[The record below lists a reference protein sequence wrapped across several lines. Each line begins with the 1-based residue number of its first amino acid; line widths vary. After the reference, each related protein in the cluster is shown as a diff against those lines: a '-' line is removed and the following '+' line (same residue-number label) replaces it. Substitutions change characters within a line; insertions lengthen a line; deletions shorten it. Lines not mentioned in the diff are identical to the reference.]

1 MEIDAVVKDF
11 IKNYYLVT
19 YLPRK
24 KLILFED
31 CNEGTICE
39 KNPNVISLGRFKGC
53 SVDLLWGNIREIT
66 GIEYHHKDYVSD
78 LTALFSE
85 IYHNKLTRDL
95 FQTLIEG
102 NVTVSFTL
110 QEMIDYFPTIE

>member
-1 MEIDAVVKDF
+1 MGIDVVVKDF

-39 KNPNVISLGRFKGC
+39 KNPNVISLGKFKGC

-95 FQTLIEG
+95 LQTLIEG
-102 NVTVSFTL
+102 NVPVSFTL
-110 QEMIDYFPTIE
+110 QEMIDYFPTLE

>member
-1 MEIDAVVKDF
+1 MAIDAVVKDF

-19 YLPRK
+19 YLQRK

-95 FQTLIEG
+95 FQTFIEG
-102 NVTVSFTL
+102 NVPVSFTL
-110 QEMIDYFPTIE
+110 QEMIEYFPTLE

>member
-1 MEIDAVVKDF
+1 MGIDVVVRDF
-11 IKNYYLVT
+11 IKNYYMVT

-24 KLILFED
+24 KIILFED
-31 CNEGTICE
+31 GNEGTLCE
-39 KNPNVISLGRFKGC
+39 KNPNVIALGKFKGC
-53 SVDLLWGNIREIT
+53 SVDLIWGNIREIT

-95 FQTLIEG
+95 LQTLIEG
-102 NVTVSFTL
+102 NVPVSFTL
-110 QEMIDYFPTIE
+110 QEMIDYFPTLE

>member
-1 MEIDAVVKDF
+1 MLF
-11 IKNYYLVT
+11 C
-19 YLPRK
+19 K

-39 KNPNVISLGRFKGC
+39 KNPNVISLGKFKGC

-102 NVTVSFTL
+102 NVPVSFTL
-110 QEMIDYFPTIE
+110 QEMIEYFPTLE

>member
-1 MEIDAVVKDF
+1 MAIDAVVKDF

-19 YLPRK
+19 YLPKK

-31 CNEGTICE
+31 DNEGRICD
-39 KNPNVISLGRFKGC
+39 KNPNVITLGKFKGHT
-53 SVDLLWGNIREIT
+53 VDLMWGNIREIT

-95 FQTLIEG
+95 FQTFIEG
-102 NVTVSFTL
+102 NLPVSFTL
-110 QEMIDYFPTIE
+110 QEMIDYFPTLE

>member
-1 MEIDAVVKDF
+1 MAIDAVVKDF

-31 CNEGTICE
+31 CNERTICE

-102 NVTVSFTL
+102 NVPVSFTL
-110 QEMIDYFPTIE
+110 QEMIDFFPTIE

>member
-1 MEIDAVVKDF
+1 MGIDVVVKDF

-39 KNPNVISLGRFKGC
+39 KNPNVINLGKFKGC

-102 NVTVSFTL
+102 NVPVSFTL
-110 QEMIDYFPTIE
+110 QEMIEYFPTLE

>member
-1 MEIDAVVKDF
+1 MAIDAVVKDF

-19 YLPRK
+19 YLPKK

-95 FQTLIEG
+95 FQTFIEG
-102 NVTVSFTL
+102 NVPVSFTL
-110 QEMIDYFPTIE
+110 QELIDYFPTLE